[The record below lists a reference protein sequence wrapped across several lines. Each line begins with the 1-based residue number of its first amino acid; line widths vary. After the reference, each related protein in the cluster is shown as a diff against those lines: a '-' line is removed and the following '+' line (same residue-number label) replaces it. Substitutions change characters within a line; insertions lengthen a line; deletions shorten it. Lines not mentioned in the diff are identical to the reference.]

1 VAQSQCERPRRGRAV
16 ETVDNPTLTVLG
28 SSCSIPRPARASS
41 AYLLET
47 PAAAVVADLGTG
59 GFANLVRFRT
69 PESIDAVV
77 ISHMHADHFIDIIP
91 LRYALRYGARTHDR
105 RVRLLLPPGGTE
117 ILHAMVTPFAGEAGA
132 FLDDV
137 FAIETYDVGKPVTIG
152 DITLTFAPT
161 KHYIDCF
168 AMRFATPGLVL
179 VYSSD
184 TAPEDSLAGFARDA
198 TFLLCEATLT
208 EAEEAIEPRGH
219 LSSRE
224 AGLLAM
230 EAGAKALFL
239 SHYPASA
246 NPKEMAR
253 AAAASYNGPIHVLD
267 DADRIDLVVGFRLAA
282 G

>member
-1 VAQSQCERPRRGRAV
+1 M
-16 ETVDNPTLTVLG
+16 LG

-41 AYLLET
+41 AYLIET
-47 PAAAVVADLGTG
+47 PGAAIVADLGTG

-91 LRYALRYGARTHDR
+91 LRYALRYGARTNDR

-117 ILHAMVTPFAGEAGA
+117 ILHGMVTPFAGEAGA

-137 FAIETYDVGKPVTIG
+137 FAIETYDAAASVTIG
-152 DITLTFAPT
+152 DVAVTFAPT
-161 KHYIDCF
+161 KHYIDCY
-168 AMRFATPGLVL
+168 AMRFALPGIAL
-179 VYSSD
+179 VYSAD
-184 TAPEDSLAGFARDA
+184 TAPDDAVATFARDA
-198 TFLLCEATLT
+198 AFLLCEATLT
-208 EAEEAIEPRGH
+208 EAEEALEPRGH

-224 AGLLAM
+224 AGLLATQ
-230 EAGAKALFL
+230 AGAKALLL

-246 NPKEMAR
+246 VPTDMAT
-253 AAAASYNGPIHVLD
+253 AAAATYGGPIRVVD
-267 DADRIDLVVGFRLAA
+267 DADRVDLVVGLRLAA

>member
-1 VAQSQCERPRRGRAV
+1 
-16 ETVDNPTLTVLG
+16 
-28 SSCSIPRPARASS
+28 
-41 AYLLET
+41 LLET
-47 PAAAVVADLGTG
+47 SAAAIVADLGTG

-137 FAIETYDVGKPVTIG
+137 FAIETYDLTAPVTIG
-152 DITLTFAPT
+152 DVTVTFAPT
-161 KHYIDCF
+161 KHYIDCY
-168 AMRFATPGLVL
+168 AMRFAMSDLTF
-179 VYSSD
+179 VYSAD
-184 TAPEDSLAGFARDA
+184 TGPDDRVARLARDA
-198 TFLLCEATLT
+198 SFLLCEATLT
-208 EAEEAIEPRGH
+208 EAEEALEPRGH

-224 AGLLAM
+224 AGLLATQ
-230 EAGAKALFL
+230 AGVKALFL

-246 NPKEMAR
+246 NPKDMAR
-253 AAAASYNGPIHVLD
+253 AAAATYGGPIRVVD
-267 DADRIDLVVGFRLAA
+267 DADRIDLVVGFRLAT

>member
-1 VAQSQCERPRRGRAV
+1 
-16 ETVDNPTLTVLG
+16 VLG

-41 AYLLET
+41 AYLIET
-47 PAAAVVADLGTG
+47 PAVAIVADLGTG

-77 ISHMHADHFIDIIP
+77 VSHMHADHFIDVIP

-117 ILHAMVTPFAGEAGA
+117 ILHAMVTPFAGEADA

-137 FAIETYDVGKPVTIG
+137 FAIETYDVATPVTIG
-152 DITLTFAPT
+152 DVTVTFAPT
-161 KHYIDCF
+161 KHYIDCY
-168 AMRFATPGLVL
+168 AMRFAMHDLTF
-179 VYSSD
+179 VYSAD
-184 TAPEDSLAGFARDA
+184 TGPDDAVVAFARDA
-198 TFLLCEATLT
+198 TFLLCEATLE
-208 EAEEAIEPRGH
+208 EAEEALEPRGH

-224 AGLLAM
+224 AGLLATH
-230 EAGAKALFL
+230 AGAKALLL

-246 NPKEMAR
+246 NPPEMVR
-253 AAAASYNGPIHVLD
+253 AAAATYDGPIRVVD
-267 DADRIDLVVGFRLAA
+267 DADRIELVVGFRLTA